1 MKMRN
6 AGWVVTAV
14 LMVRASAALACE
26 SDVECKADRIC
37 ENRACVDPPATQLAP
52 IPAGPLC
59 HLGSDCRAGEFCV
72 TGQCRAPEARPEP
85 ALVPRLA
92 PPFPT
97 APFRQQQ
104 LVMRSVRL
112 RNAGMAFVA
121 LGTVS
126 ELVAF
131 ALVGNGGFNQVLAG
145 TVLFV
150 LGLPMIANG
159 AWMWPVGAA
168 LVPRDDVAAV
178 DRTPTTVAVA
188 DASKLR
194 FGFAF

>member
-1 MKMRN
+1 
-6 AGWVVTAV
+6 
-14 LMVRASAALACE
+14 
-26 SDVECKADRIC
+26 
-37 ENRACVDPPATQLAP
+37 
-52 IPAGPLC
+52 
-59 HLGSDCRAGEFCV
+59 
-72 TGQCRAPEARPEP
+72 
-85 ALVPRLA
+85 
-92 PPFPT
+92 
-97 APFRQQQ
+97 
-104 LVMRSVRL
+104 MRSVRL